1 MPMKDKPESVPTAA
15 DRVRF
20 YHGAVKEAMNDT
32 GRTSAEIDAKSRAI
46 SHRTY
51 PMDIYVKTA
60 AENQNTEQLFR
71 NRKIADY
78 ANEAA
83 KWGDV
88 ATGRKKEVVPDDP
101 LPKYK
106 TGGIVQKTGP
116 AIVHKGE
123 LIIPREEVGAECC
136 GVVSSGGWVVNPK
149 NAGQYTGENA
159 PWRR

>member
-1 MPMKDKPESVPTAA
+1 MPMKKKELTGGRHRATLAGVPLEDTDTVGRRAGTMTRTGSAIEKILGNDLRAYTPQEAQQAQSSV
-15 DRVRF
+15 D
-20 YHGAVKEAMNDT
+20 
-32 GRTSAEIDAKSRAI
+32 AETMRRQSSRAAG
-46 SHRTY
+46 
-51 PMDIYVKTA
+51 A
-60 AENQNTEQLFR
+60 APLPERDDEPTEG
-71 NRKIADY
+71 KGY
-78 ANEAA
+78 
-83 KWGDV
+83 
-88 ATGRKKEVVPDDP
+88 